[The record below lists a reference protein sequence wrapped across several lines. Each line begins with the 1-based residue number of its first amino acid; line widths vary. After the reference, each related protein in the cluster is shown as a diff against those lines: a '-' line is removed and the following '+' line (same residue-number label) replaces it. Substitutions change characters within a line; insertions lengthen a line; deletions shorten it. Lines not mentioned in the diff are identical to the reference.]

1 MILARS
7 KRIFM
12 IKDNDH
18 EPNTILGESLIQ
30 RDPLRS
36 YKIHSLILIIEI
48 LKDRAGIMIIIHDQ
62 RDFPRSF
69 KVHDHKLGILNS

>member
-1 MILARS
+1 MIMILARS

-12 IKDNDH
+12 IKDSDH

-36 YKIHSLILIIEI
+36 YKIH
-48 LKDRAGIMIIIHDQ
+48 DG
-62 RDFPRSF
+62 
-69 KVHDHKLGILNS
+69 